1 MINPTFEEN
10 KDSESLEAKS
20 TKTVIVDNQQGADSV
35 YYRMIKPL

>member
-20 TKTVIVDNQQGADSV
+20 IKTVIVTNQQGADSV